1 MEAILLFLNKYIY
14 NTEILV
20 PMIVAI
26 IGFVGVMFQ
35 MNSAKNVSS
44 AGYDLELQNSFVN
57 NSGFSELFLYCWN
70 KYNGKK
76 YKNYQS
82 IRDIDNYETVLYSY
96 FTFFESIYLMNK
108 KAVIKMSLLDDLFGR
123 RFFVVVNCKEVQDLE
138 LRVNEKYYNNIFEL
152 YKKWKK
158 YRIKKGN
165 KDLTID
171 IKRNSKN
178 PDYFVELV

>member
-1 MEAILLFLNKYIY
+1 
-14 NTEILV
+14 
-20 PMIVAI
+20 
-26 IGFVGVMFQ
+26 
-35 MNSAKNVSS
+35 
-44 AGYDLELQNSFVN
+44 
-57 NSGFSELFLYCWN
+57 
-70 KYNGKK
+70 
-76 YKNYQS
+76 
-82 IRDIDNYETVLYSY
+82 
-96 FTFFESIYLMNK
+96 MNK

-171 IKRNSKN
+171 IIKNSKRPN
-178 PDYFVELV
+178 CFVELV